1 MIILEGYRLI
11 RFISFMLCLALIL
24 KFFYFLF
31 ALILKKQQK
40 ILGKIKNLGLKV
52 IGFQEERNR
61 FYFIE
66 SIFVIS
72 LTN

>member
-24 KFFYFLF
+24 KFFYFLL
-31 ALILKKQQK
+31 ALILKIYRK
-40 ILGKIKNLGLKV
+40 ILGKVKNLGLKV
-52 IGFQEERNR
+52 IGFQEERHR
-61 FYFIE
+61 FYFVE